1 MVLRCTHTFHAVCLA
16 QWFQRSHTCPKC
28 RDDPG
33 QDMPGPIDPACEGD
47 VALYDSFRNTVWS
60 TICAA
65 RDIRLR
71 ERRLRHGPEDE
82 LDLRVMATR
91 YDVDAVAR
99 VLNYTRPSIRSR
111 GSACANH
118 FTLWP
123 LMASARQRKD
133 EAEGE
138 YLARVAARLALTG
151 GAADHEDNEDDPA
164 VGAGEDQ
171 HPGESPGAL
180 TAQAANTEVNDAA
193 EGYNKAVV
201 NEDADQHAHLTDYE
215 QSMLEF
221 WND

>member
-1 MVLRCTHTFHAVCLA
+1 
-16 QWFQRSHTCPKC
+16 
-28 RDDPG
+28 
-33 QDMPGPIDPACEGD
+33 
-47 VALYDSFRNTVWS
+47 
-60 TICAA
+60 
-65 RDIRLR
+65 
-71 ERRLRHGPEDE
+71 
-82 LDLRVMATR
+82 MATR